1 MQRFLS
7 ATLFQRPILTSRF
20 CGVLAVAALAG
31 CGKEAPPAVME
42 MPPTSVTTIAAVAAD
57 VPVYL
62 DEIGKTV
69 ALNEVSI
76 VPQVGGKLTAVH
88 VKDGEDVK
96 KGQLLAEIDARPF
109 EASLASAQAALA
121 QSQASLALASLE
133 YDRVATLQGTNAVSK
148 QEFDQRK
155 SNVAI
160 AEAQVK
166 SSEAAVMTASLDLE
180 YTKIQSPIDGRAGAW
195 LVDPGN
201 VVKENEGS
209 LIVVQSLD
217 PIYAEFTINEN
228 DLGTVRKYI
237 ATRGLDMRDPEK
249 GIKVQVDIPGD
260 SAKITNALGT
270 PTPATQPGK
279 NTAGAREG
287 MLVFL
292 DNAVQSTTG
301 TVKLRAQLPNMD
313 RYFWPGQF
321 VNVRLVLT
329 TKKDAVLVPVRAQ
342 QISQQ
347 GPFVYIAREGE
358 VEKPDKSKVK
368 GMIAELRQIK
378 PGQRQGDR
386 MVVESGVKAG
396 EQVIV
401 TGQMMVQPGGLVAI
415 APPQVPQGAPAS
427 GQPATAPAATADAGA
442 APPQ

>member
-1 MQRFLS
+1 
-7 ATLFQRPILTSRF
+7 
-20 CGVLAVAALAG
+20 
-31 CGKEAPPAVME
+31 ME
-42 MPPTSVTTIAAVAAD
+42 MPPTSVTTTVAAVED

-69 ALNEVSI
+69 AIDDVAI
-76 VPQVGGKLTAVH
+76 VPQVGGKMTARH
-88 VKDGEDVK
+88 VKDGEDVT
-96 KGQLLAEIDARPF
+96 KGQLLAEIDPRPF
-109 EASLASAQAALA
+109 EASLASAKASLA
-121 QSQASLALASLE
+121 QSQASLSLANLE
-133 YDRVATLQGTNAVSK
+133 FERVNALQGTNAVSK

-155 SNVAI
+155 SNVAV

-166 SSEAAVMTASLDLE
+166 SAEAAVMTASLDLE
-180 YTKIQSPIDGRAGAW
+180 YTKIHSPIDGRAGAW

-201 VVKENEGS
+201 VVKANEGT

-260 SAKITNALGT
+260 SAKIRNALGT
-270 PTPATQPGK
+270 PAPATQPGK
-279 NTAGAREG
+279 NTAGPREG
-287 MLVFL
+287 TLVFL
-292 DNAVQSTTG
+292 DNAVQSATG
-301 TVKLRAQLPNMD
+301 TVKLRAQLPNKD

-347 GPFVYIAREGE
+347 GPFVYVAHEGE
-358 VEKPDKSKVK
+358 VEKPDKTKVK
-368 GMIAELRQIK
+368 GMVAELRPIK

-386 MVVESGVKAG
+386 MVVESGVAAG

-415 APPQVPQGAPAS
+415 AQPPQQAPAP
-427 GQPATAPAATADAGA
+427 GQPTTAPAAATADAGTA
-442 APPQ
+442 TGAKAQ